1 MSNTYCTSANI
12 DTVFGSINIDK
23 WSDPNNTGSRVAA
36 RVTSAIA
43 AAGDYLD
50 SVLRNSR
57 YAIPLVDEDGST
69 PAIITTL
76 AAQYAGVWMYVNHG
90 AEREHPHG
98 ALSASIESTLQQI
111 RNGEREIDAM

>member
-12 DTVFGSINIDK
+12 DTIFGSVNIDS

-43 AAGDYLD
+43 AAGDEID
-50 SVLRNSR
+50 SWLRNSR
-57 YAIPLVDEDGST
+57 YTIPLKNEDGST

-76 AAQYAGVWMYVNHG
+76 AAEYAGIWMYVNHG
-90 AEREHPHG
+90 TEREHPHG
-98 ALSASIESTLQQI
+98 ALSAQIQNTLQEI
-111 RNGEREIDAM
+111 RNGDRQIDAM